1 MCIDPEVTDPE
12 VTDPPSPPWAVP
24 PATPRSLAAIRGS
37 AAAVHPPSPV
47 PPPSHPSLPFRPPA
61 ASCGYGYLDPRVKT
75 GWDVAALTDTAG
87 DFAGSCGR
95 CYEVACLPLVREGEG
110 PV

>member
-1 MCIDPEVTDPE
+1 MGC
-12 VTDPPSPPWAVP
+12 
-24 PATPRSLAAIRGS
+24 PAS
-37 AAAVHPPSPV
+37 HPPQPRCHTRFSSRSASTLPST
-47 PPPSHPSLPFRPPA
+47 PPSHPSLPFRPPA

-75 GWDVAALTDTAG
+75 GWDVAALSDTAG